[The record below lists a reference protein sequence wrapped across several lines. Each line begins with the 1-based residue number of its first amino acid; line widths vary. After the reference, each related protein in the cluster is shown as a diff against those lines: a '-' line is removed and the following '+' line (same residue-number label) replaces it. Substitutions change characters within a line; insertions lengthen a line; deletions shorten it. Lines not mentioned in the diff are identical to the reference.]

1 MATLLSQKKEPGLC
15 KVVQITGLQASRLLE
30 MGITPGI
37 NLKVIRT
44 APLGFPIEV
53 KVRGYLLSLREAEA
67 QCIEIE
73 NER

>member
-1 MATLLSQKKEPGLC
+1 MATLLSHKKEPGSC
-15 KVVQITGLQASRLLE
+15 KVVHITGPQASRLLE

-37 NLKVIRT
+37 DLKVIRT

-73 NER
+73 DER